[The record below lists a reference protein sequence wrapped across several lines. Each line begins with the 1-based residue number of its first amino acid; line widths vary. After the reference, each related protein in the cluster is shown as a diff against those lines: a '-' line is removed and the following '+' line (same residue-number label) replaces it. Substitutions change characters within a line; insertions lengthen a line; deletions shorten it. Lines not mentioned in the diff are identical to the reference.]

1 MITKNIKLA
10 SIKFRMEF
18 PSRAA
23 FSRKHFHLIRSSI
36 HGWHESRFIFCSV
49 YLLFIL
55 CDWLDGFWTFLWPH
69 WFPPRGDVQ
78 IFYRILIF
86 KHLSSRSSSVQINAT
101 HPPDQQTIQMQWFQI
116 KIHQAK
122 YFVTANHHHLDASIL
137 RSLQL
142 QFPNNISVLLHKVHM
157 QRWS

>member
-1 MITKNIKLA
+1 
-10 SIKFRMEF
+10 MEF

-86 KHLSSRSSSVQINAT
+86 KHLPSRSSSVQINAP
-101 HPPDQQTIQMQWFQI
+101 HPLDQQTIQMQWFQI

-122 YFVTANHHHLDASIL
+122 YFVTANHHYLDACIL
-137 RSLQL
+137 QSLQL